1 METFNTETVIR
12 YVGESKQQVIDSR
25 DVANMI
31 GKAHKN
37 LVRDIDRYI
46 NDLHQSSKLSP
57 DQFFIE
63 SSYQAGTG
71 KNYKCYLLTKQGCEF
86 VANKLTGRK
95 GTIFTATYVS
105 LFNEYEAEHKNNVI
119 SIDSKLEHE
128 KLAYKREWLIEMR
141 KQNVN
146 KAHELRNQDVKL
158 YLELGKVAD
167 DYQRPHMAV
176 DFRNEAIRAMQ
187 ALPVGA
193 RREYSATEIGNMI
206 GVSPIAIG
214 KWANKLGVKRD
225 ADMSYRDH
233 DGAWRYFPEALKV
246 FQDNALEIQDDD
258 LGLQEVTDHASH
270 LLHRRRRLQ
279 ATTYGNYGI
288 APTISNEERKRL
300 SEEMGH
306 PLRNLFVNIDGND
319 YQICLKR
326 KTSILFTRR

>member
-1 METFNTETVIR
+1 MKEKAELIKYLDNQ
-12 YVGESKQQVIDSR
+12 KVIDSR
-25 DVANMI
+25 DVAKMI
-31 GKAHKN
+31 GKFHKN
-37 LVRDIDRYI
+37 LIRDIRRYI
-46 NDLHQSSKLSP
+46 NDLTTGSKLSP
-57 DQFFIE
+57 LDFFIE
-63 SSYQAGTG
+63 STYEDAKGETRE
-71 KNYKCYLLTKQGCEF
+71 CYLLTKQGCEF
-86 VANKLTGRK
+86 VANKLTGKK

-105 LFNEYEAEHKNNVI
+105 LFNEYEAEHNGKTVA
-119 SIDSKLEHE
+119 IDSSLEHE

-167 DYQRPHMAV
+167 DYQRPRMAT
-176 DFRNEAIRAMQ
+176 DFRNEAICAMQ

-193 RREYSATEIGNMI
+193 RREYSATEIGNII

-258 LGLQEVTDHASH
+258 LGL
-270 LLHRRRRLQ
+270 
-279 ATTYGNYGI
+279 
-288 APTISNEERKRL
+288 
-300 SEEMGH
+300 
-306 PLRNLFVNIDGND
+306 
-319 YQICLKR
+319 
-326 KTSILFTRR
+326 

>member
-1 METFNTETVIR
+1 MMEHFDTDSVIR

-25 DVANMI
+25 DVAKMV
-31 GKAHKN
+31 GKSHAH
-37 LVRDIDRYI
+37 LMRDIRDYI
-46 NDLHQSSKLSP
+46 DDILTDPKLDSL
-57 DQFFIE
+57 DFFIE
-63 SSYQAGTG
+63 SSYKDAKGEVR
-71 KNYKCYLLTKQGCEF
+71 KCYLLTKQGCEF
-86 VANKLTGRK
+86 VAHKINGRK

-105 LFNEYEAEHKNNVI
+105 LFNEYEAEHNGKTVV
-119 SIDSKLEHE
+119 IDSGLEHE

-167 DYQRPHMAV
+167 DYQRPRMAT
-176 DFRNEAIRAMQ
+176 DFRNEAIRAMS

-193 RREYSATEIGNMI
+193 RREYSATEIGNII

-258 LGLQEVTDHASH
+258 LGL
-270 LLHRRRRLQ
+270 
-279 ATTYGNYGI
+279 
-288 APTISNEERKRL
+288 
-300 SEEMGH
+300 
-306 PLRNLFVNIDGND
+306 
-319 YQICLKR
+319 
-326 KTSILFTRR
+326 

>member
-1 METFNTETVIR
+1 MEQTQTLIQVSAN
-12 YVGESKQQVIDSR
+12 SQQVLDSR
-25 DVANMI
+25 DVAKML
-31 GKAHKN
+31 GKTHAH

-46 NDLHQSSKLSP
+46 NDLDQNPKLDS
-57 DQFFIE
+57 DQFFVE

-71 KNYKCYLLTKQGCEF
+71 KNYKCYLLTKKGCEF

-119 SIDSKLEHE
+119 SIDSKLV
-128 KLAYKREWLIEMR
+128 YKREWLVEMH
-141 KQNVN
+141 KQNIN
-146 KAHELRNQDVKL
+146 KDHQLRNEDAKIW
-158 YLELGKVAD
+158 LELAKVAD
-167 DYQRPHMAV
+167 NYQRPHMAV
-176 DFRNEAIRAMQ
+176 DFRNEAIRTMQ
-187 ALPVGA
+187 TLPVGA

-258 LGLQEVTDHASH
+258 LGL
-270 LLHRRRRLQ
+270 
-279 ATTYGNYGI
+279 
-288 APTISNEERKRL
+288 
-300 SEEMGH
+300 
-306 PLRNLFVNIDGND
+306 
-319 YQICLKR
+319 
-326 KTSILFTRR
+326 

>member
-1 METFNTETVIR
+1 MDNFDTDKIIK
-12 YVGESKQQVIDSR
+12 YAGESKQQVIDSR
-25 DVANMI
+25 DVAKMV
-31 GKAHKN
+31 GKSHAH
-37 LVRDIDRYI
+37 LMRDIRDYI
-46 NDLHQSSKLSP
+46 DDILTDPKLDSL
-57 DQFFIE
+57 DFFIE
-63 SSYQAGTG
+63 SSYKDAKGEVR
-71 KNYKCYLLTKQGCEF
+71 KCYLLTKKGCEF
-86 VANKLTGRK
+86 VANKITGRK

-105 LFNEYEAEHKNNVI
+105 LFNEYEAEHNGKTVV
-119 SIDSKLEHE
+119 IDSKLEHE

-258 LGLQEVTDHASH
+258 LGL
-270 LLHRRRRLQ
+270 
-279 ATTYGNYGI
+279 
-288 APTISNEERKRL
+288 
-300 SEEMGH
+300 
-306 PLRNLFVNIDGND
+306 
-319 YQICLKR
+319 
-326 KTSILFTRR
+326 

>member
-37 LVRDIDRYI
+37 LVRDIYRYI

-71 KNYKCYLLTKQGCEF
+71 QNYKCYLLTKKGCEF

-105 LFNEYEAEHKNNVI
+105 LFNEYEAEHNGKVAVI
-119 SIDSKLEHE
+119 DNDLEHE

-258 LGLQEVTDHASH
+258 LGL
-270 LLHRRRRLQ
+270 
-279 ATTYGNYGI
+279 
-288 APTISNEERKRL
+288 
-300 SEEMGH
+300 
-306 PLRNLFVNIDGND
+306 
-319 YQICLKR
+319 
-326 KTSILFTRR
+326 

>member
-1 METFNTETVIR
+1 MQNVNKESVIR
-12 YVGESKQQVIDSR
+12 YVDESKQQVIDSR
-25 DVANMI
+25 DIAKMI
-31 GKAHKN
+31 GKSHAH
-37 LVRDIDRYI
+37 LMRDIHDYI
-46 NDLHQSSKLSP
+46 SDMEHNPKLDSA
-57 DQFFIE
+57 QFFIK
-63 SSYQAGTG
+63 SSYIDPN
-71 KNYKCYLLTKQGCEF
+71 KRERPCYLLTKKGCEF

-105 LFNEYEAEHKNNVI
+105 LFNEYEAEHNGKTVV
-119 SIDSKLEHE
+119 IDSKLEHE

-258 LGLQEVTDHASH
+258 LGL
-270 LLHRRRRLQ
+270 
-279 ATTYGNYGI
+279 
-288 APTISNEERKRL
+288 
-300 SEEMGH
+300 
-306 PLRNLFVNIDGND
+306 
-319 YQICLKR
+319 
-326 KTSILFTRR
+326 

>member
-1 METFNTETVIR
+1 MQNVNKDSVIR

-25 DVANMI
+25 DVAKMV
-31 GKAHKN
+31 GKSHAH
-37 LVRDIDRYI
+37 LMRDIRDYI
-46 NDLHQSSKLSP
+46 DDILTDPKLDSL
-57 DQFFIE
+57 DFFIE
-63 SSYQAGTG
+63 SSYKDAKGEAR
-71 KNYKCYLLTKQGCEF
+71 KCYLLTKKGCEF
-86 VANKLTGRK
+86 VAHKMTGRK

-105 LFNEYEAEHKNNVI
+105 LFNEYEAEHNGKVAA
-119 SIDSKLEHE
+119 IDNGLEHE

-193 RREYSATEIGNMI
+193 RREYSATEIGSMI

-225 ADMSYRDH
+225 TDMSYRDH

-258 LGLQEVTDHASH
+258 LGL
-270 LLHRRRRLQ
+270 
-279 ATTYGNYGI
+279 
-288 APTISNEERKRL
+288 
-300 SEEMGH
+300 
-306 PLRNLFVNIDGND
+306 
-319 YQICLKR
+319 
-326 KTSILFTRR
+326 

>member
-1 METFNTETVIR
+1 MNNFDTDKIIK
-12 YVGESKQQVIDSR
+12 YAGESKQQVIDSR
-25 DVANMI
+25 DVAKML
-31 GKAHKN
+31 GKTHAH
-37 LVRDIDRYI
+37 LMRDISQYI
-46 NDLHQSSKLSP
+46 NDLEMDPKLDSSK
-57 DQFFIE
+57 FFVE
-63 SSYQAGTG
+63 SDYIDSMNRT
-71 KNYKCYLLTKQGCEF
+71 KPCYLLTKQGCEF

-105 LFNEYEAEHKNNVI
+105 LFNEYEAEHNGKIAVI
-119 SIDSKLEHE
+119 DNDLEHE

-225 ADMSYRDH
+225 TDMSYRDH

-258 LGLQEVTDHASH
+258 LGL
-270 LLHRRRRLQ
+270 
-279 ATTYGNYGI
+279 
-288 APTISNEERKRL
+288 
-300 SEEMGH
+300 
-306 PLRNLFVNIDGND
+306 
-319 YQICLKR
+319 
-326 KTSILFTRR
+326 